1 MLLLNFLL
9 TVCLLLCCA
18 GALYGWRRGHQREKL
33 NNRIADEL
41 DTILAKSAELIRE
54 QRNRGVR
61 PGSGN
66 IQDLQD
72 PGMLSTLITVI
83 INKYGNIRLGLED
96 FSSLEE
102 EEYVSVYLDTRTN
115 DLILSLNHTEGTSE
129 SFTLSSYT
137 DPDDN
142 TFH

>member
-1 MLLLNFLL
+1 MFLLNFLL
-9 TVCLLLCCA
+9 TVCLILCCA
-18 GALYGWRRGHQREKL
+18 GALYGWRRSHQREKL
-33 NNRIADEL
+33 NNLIADEL
-41 DTILAKSAELIRE
+41 DAILTKSAELVRS
-54 QRNRGVR
+54 QRDTSSRVGT
-61 PGSGN
+61 GN
-66 IQDLQD
+66 MQDLRD

-96 FSSLEE
+96 FSSLED

-115 DLILSLNHTEGTSE
+115 DLILSLNHNEGTADPL
-129 SFTLSSYT
+129 TLSSYI